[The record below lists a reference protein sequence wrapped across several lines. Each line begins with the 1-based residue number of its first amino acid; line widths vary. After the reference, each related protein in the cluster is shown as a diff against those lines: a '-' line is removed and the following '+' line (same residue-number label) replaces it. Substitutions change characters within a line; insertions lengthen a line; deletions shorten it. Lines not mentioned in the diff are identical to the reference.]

1 MSSILLISGRAALP
15 PESQPYFYNKCNL
28 YRHIVIANL
37 LDIFYFFGLYIDLCG
52 LRDDMKQ
59 VEREGGLTP
68 TLHQLS

>member
-15 PESQPYFYNKCNL
+15 PESQPYFYKCNL